1 MKEKY
6 FKVKGKYKNYI
17 VLVKSESFWN
27 AFYSDVFLIHFI
39 MGCSV
44 KNNRVSFPSKVLSK
58 VLNKVNAL
66 NISYVLVYEL
76 DNIVKYECVSNLY
89 TFYLYNYRKD
99 IELKRYS

>member
-39 MGCSV
+39 MGYSV
-44 KNNRVSFPSKVLSK
+44 KNNKVLSK